1 MAAKSSQTE
10 ITRLSD
16 ARDKIRSTLVNW
28 GKAEGTERLD
38 ALATTIEN
46 IKNNGSVSAQIKE
59 GDTYT
64 IPEGY
69 HNGSGTVSG
78 IAGGGEYNLQSKTV
92 TPTKKQQN
100 VTPDEGYYG
109 LSDVTVAA
117 IPANYQDVSATTATA
132 PDVLANKVFTAK
144 DGTTTTGEMPN
155 NGAVNQ
161 KLTAEQPS
169 YTVPKGYHD
178 GLGTVS
184 VDLETKSATPTK
196 IQQTISPTTGKLLSS
211 VTVEAIPDEYITTD
225 DATATAEHI
234 LEGDTAYVGGN
245 KLTGTMS
252 NNSAVTGKVSI
263 NSPSYSIPKGYHDGR
278 GTISIDPETKTTT
291 PTKSVQKITPTEGK
305 VLSEVTVQA
314 IPTEYITTTDATATA
329 DKILIDETAYVAGE
343 KVTGT
348 MPNNGSSSKTLD
360 TTTTSY
366 TIPLGYH
373 DGTGSVSIVTET
385 KTLTPTKQQ
394 QVVPATSGKVIS
406 SVTVEAIPGNY
417 IDTTDATA
425 TAATILDGETAYV
438 GGVKVEGSM
447 PNNGAA
453 EKTLTTTET
462 SYTIPEGYHNGEGT
476 VIIVPEQKTVQPS
489 RSEQNVTP
497 TTGKVLSKVTVGA
510 IPANLIDTTDANA
523 EASHILITK
532 SAYVNGKKVDGT
544 MPNNETITGTID
556 GLTETSYTIPAGYTA
571 GGTVTLTDDIEQAL
585 AAI

>member
-132 PDVLANKVFTAK
+132 ADVLANKVFTSK
-144 DGTTTTGEMPN
+144 EGVTTTGEMPN

-161 KLTAEQPS
+161 KLTSKQPS

-196 IQQTISPTTGKLLSS
+196 IRQTISPTTGKLLSS

-314 IPTEYITTTDATATA
+314 IPAEYITTTDATATA
-329 DKILIDETAYVAGE
+329 DKILIDKTAYVAGE

-348 MPNNGSSSKTLD
+348 MPNNGAVSKTLD
-360 TTTTSY
+360 SATTNY
-366 TIPLGYH
+366 AIPAGYH
-373 DGTGSVSIVTET
+373 SGTGSVSIVTET

-406 SVTVEAIPGNY
+406 SVTVNAIPGNY

-447 PNNGAA
+447 PNNGAV

-462 SYTIPEGYHNGEGT
+462 SYTVPEGYHNGEGT
-476 VIIVPEQKTVQPS
+476 VIIVPEQKTVQPT
-489 RSEQNVTP
+489 RSEQSITP

-523 EASHILITK
+523 EAPHILVGKT
-532 SAYVNGKKVDGT
+532 AYVNGLKVTGN
-544 MPNNETITGTID
+544 MPNNETITATID
-556 GLTETSYTIPAGYTA
+556 GLTETSYAIPAGYTA

>member
-155 NGAVNQ
+155 NGAVSQ

-178 GLGTVS
+178 GLGIVS

-225 DATATAEHI
+225 DATATA
-234 LEGDTAYVGGN
+234 
-245 KLTGTMS
+245 
-252 NNSAVTGKVSI
+252 
-263 NSPSYSIPKGYHDGR
+263 
-278 GTISIDPETKTTT
+278 
-291 PTKSVQKITPTEGK
+291 
-305 VLSEVTVQA
+305 
-314 IPTEYITTTDATATA
+314 
-329 DKILIDETAYVAGE
+329 
-343 KVTGT
+343 
-348 MPNNGSSSKTLD
+348 
-360 TTTTSY
+360 
-366 TIPLGYH
+366 
-373 DGTGSVSIVTET
+373 
-385 KTLTPTKQQ
+385 
-394 QVVPATSGKVIS
+394 
-406 SVTVEAIPGNY
+406 
-417 IDTTDATA
+417 
-425 TAATILDGETAYV
+425 ATILDGETAYV

-447 PNNGAA
+447 PNNGAV

-462 SYTIPEGYHNGEGT
+462 SYTVPEGYHNGEGT
-476 VIIVPEQKTVQPS
+476 VIIVPEQKTVQPT
-489 RSEQNVTP
+489 RSEQSITP

-510 IPANLIDTTDANA
+510 IPTNLIDTTNANA

>member
-155 NGAVNQ
+155 NGAVSQ

-234 LEGDTAYVGGN
+234 LNGDTAYV
-245 KLTGTMS
+245 K
-252 NNSAVTGKVSI
+252 GK
-263 NSPSYSIPKGYHDGR
+263 
-278 GTISIDPETKTTT
+278 
-291 PTKSVQKITPTEGK
+291 
-305 VLSEVTVQA
+305 
-314 IPTEYITTTDATATA
+314 
-329 DKILIDETAYVAGE
+329 

-348 MPNNGSSSKTLD
+348 MPNNGAVSKILD
-360 TTTTSY
+360 SATTNY
-366 TIPLGYH
+366 AIPAGYH
-373 DGTGSVSIVTET
+373 SGTGSVSIVTET

-406 SVTVEAIPGNY
+406 SVTVAAIPDNY

-447 PNNGAA
+447 PNNGAV

-462 SYTIPEGYHNGEGT
+462 SYTVPEGYHNGEGT
-476 VIIVPEQKTVQPS
+476 VIIVPEQKTVQPT
-489 RSEQNVTP
+489 RSEQSITP

-523 EASHILITK
+523 EAPHILVGKT
-532 SAYVNGKKVDGT
+532 AYVNGLKVTGK
-544 MPNNETITGTID
+544 MPNNETITATID
-556 GLTETSYTIPAGYTA
+556 GLTETSYAIPAGYTA

>member
-28 GKAEGTERLD
+28 GKAEGTEKLD

-92 TPTKKQQN
+92 TPTKKRQN

-132 PDVLANKVFTAK
+132 PDVLANKVFTSK
-144 DGTTTTGEMPN
+144 EGVTTTGEMPN
-155 NGAVNQ
+155 NGAVSQ
-161 KLTAEQPS
+161 KLTSKQPS

-196 IQQTISPTTGKLLSS
+196 IRQTISPTTGKLL
-211 VTVEAIPDEYITTD
+211 
-225 DATATAEHI
+225 
-234 LEGDTAYVGGN
+234 
-245 KLTGTMS
+245 
-252 NNSAVTGKVSI
+252 
-263 NSPSYSIPKGYHDGR
+263 
-278 GTISIDPETKTTT
+278 
-291 PTKSVQKITPTEGK
+291 
-305 VLSEVTVQA
+305 
-314 IPTEYITTTDATATA
+314 
-329 DKILIDETAYVAGE
+329 
-343 KVTGT
+343 
-348 MPNNGSSSKTLD
+348 
-360 TTTTSY
+360 
-366 TIPLGYH
+366 
-373 DGTGSVSIVTET
+373 
-385 KTLTPTKQQ
+385 
-394 QVVPATSGKVIS
+394 S

>member
-132 PDVLANKVFTAK
+132 ADVLANKVFTSK
-144 DGTTTTGEMPN
+144 EGVTTTGEMPN

-161 KLTAEQPS
+161 KLTSKQPS

-196 IQQTISPTTGKLLSS
+196 IRQTISPTTGKLLSS

-314 IPTEYITTTDATATA
+314 IPAEYITTTDATATA
-329 DKILIDETAYVAGE
+329 DKILIDKTAYVAGE

-373 DGTGSVSIVTET
+373 DGTGSVSITTET
-385 KTLTPTKQQ
+385 KSATPSKKPQTIS
-394 QVVPATSGKVIS
+394 ATPGKVIS
-406 SVTVEAIPGNY
+406 SVSVEAIPANY
-417 IDTTDATA
+417 T
-425 TAATILDGETAYV
+425 
-438 GGVKVEGSM
+438 
-447 PNNGAA
+447 
-453 EKTLTTTET
+453 
-462 SYTIPEGYHNGEGT
+462 
-476 VIIVPEQKTVQPS
+476 
-489 RSEQNVTP
+489 
-497 TTGKVLSKVTVGA
+497 
-510 IPANLIDTTDANA
+510 DTTDANA
-523 EASHILITK
+523 EASHILIAK
-532 SAYVNGKKVDGT
+532 SAYVNGKKIDGT

>member
-132 PDVLANKVFTAK
+132 PDVLANKVFTSK
-144 DGTTTTGEMPN
+144 EGVTTTGEMPN
-155 NGAVNQ
+155 NGAVSQ
-161 KLTAEQPS
+161 KLTSKQPS

-225 DATATAEHI
+225 DATATA
-234 LEGDTAYVGGN
+234 
-245 KLTGTMS
+245 
-252 NNSAVTGKVSI
+252 
-263 NSPSYSIPKGYHDGR
+263 
-278 GTISIDPETKTTT
+278 
-291 PTKSVQKITPTEGK
+291 
-305 VLSEVTVQA
+305 
-314 IPTEYITTTDATATA
+314 
-329 DKILIDETAYVAGE
+329 DKILARETAYVAGE
-343 KVTGT
+343 KITGT
-348 MPNNGSSSKTLD
+348 MVDNGTVSKTLD

-373 DGTGSVSIVTET
+373 DGTGSVNITTET
-385 KTLTPTKQQ
+385 KSATPSKKPQTIS
-394 QVVPATSGKVIS
+394 ATPGKVIS
-406 SVTVEAIPGNY
+406 SVSVEAIPANY
-417 IDTTDATA
+417 
-425 TAATILDGETAYV
+425 
-438 GGVKVEGSM
+438 
-447 PNNGAA
+447 
-453 EKTLTTTET
+453 
-462 SYTIPEGYHNGEGT
+462 
-476 VIIVPEQKTVQPS
+476 
-489 RSEQNVTP
+489 
-497 TTGKVLSKVTVGA
+497 
-510 IPANLIDTTDANA
+510 IDTTDANA

-571 GGTVTLTDDIEQAL
+571 GGTVTLTDDIERAL